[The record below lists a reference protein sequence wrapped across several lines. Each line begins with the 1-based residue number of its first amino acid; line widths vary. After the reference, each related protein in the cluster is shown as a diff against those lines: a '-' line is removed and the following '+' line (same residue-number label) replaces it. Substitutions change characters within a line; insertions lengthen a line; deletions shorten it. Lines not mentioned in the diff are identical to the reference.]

1 MKISIQNLKQGISE
15 YSETIFPDFID
26 KDYKDYYP
34 NDFVVDVL
42 LDMIDKDMRVKVKVK
57 TETIFTCNRCLK
69 NFKEGIDLQQE
80 QIYNTSSVSGI
91 TDEDTVNLPIDAV
104 ELDLTN
110 LLNEMVLI
118 NHPIKMLCK
127 DDCKG
132 LCVNCGIDLNENK
145 CQCADTKADPRWEKL
160 RKLIK

>member
-1 MKISIQNLKQGISE
+1 MCPGSC
-15 YSETIFPDFID
+15 
-26 KDYKDYYP
+26 
-34 NDFVVDVL
+34 VA
-42 LDMIDKDMRVKVKVK
+42 
-57 TETIFTCNRCLK
+57 
-69 NFKEGIDLQQE
+69 IDLQQE

-110 LLNEMVLI
+110 LLNEMVLV

-145 CQCADTKADPRWEKL
+145 CQCADTQTDSRWDKL